1 VGKEA
6 KSGEDKYLRKI
17 VSAIVENGRKSE
29 CKVEKGNT
37 KKKKKN

>member
-17 VSAIVENGRKSE
+17 VRAFVENGRKSE
-29 CKVEKGNT
+29 CKVDKENT
-37 KKKKKN
+37 TKMKN